1 MYCLTLCS
9 NCFTGKM
16 GNKQTSALLDKC
28 NAEEKVD
35 KSSQPT
41 HGKKDPTGRIEM
53 FAVPM
58 KITPTKPLSK
68 ATPKR
73 ITLTPVPVASNPTNQ
88 VTVQQVTST
97 APNTAKNTAFMPA
110 QKQANVGSSP
120 VNAMGSQIT
129 PRRVPLMPAS
139 NSQPKKN
146 NICGQVT
153 PRRVPLTPVDTAT
166 PSTSSPSAN
175 GLKQGQNTSER
186 KDSARSV
193 PQVSTSSSGD
203 SGAENKSIQRQTSSG
218 NAPRRIKLTTLS
230 TFVEGSTPPRKPS
243 EINPK
248 SSETVGF
255 ISKEAEPQCSFKST
269 PDSTINS
276 SQPRRI
282 ALTSIPLE
290 DKRKLSSLKKSET
303 SVADKENHT
312 SNQVPSNKPLQPRR
326 VEFTTL
332 TFPANKKSTAEG
344 LPNSS
349 KTSPRQDVPRR
360 HIPLE
365 PTIIVLDDNN

>member
-1 MYCLTLCS
+1 
-9 NCFTGKM
+9 M
-16 GNKQTSALLDKC
+16 GNKQTSALIDKC

-41 HGKKDPTGRIEM
+41 HKKDPAGRIEM

-58 KITPTKPLSK
+58 KITPTKPLTK

-73 ITLTPVPVASNPTNQ
+73 ITLTPVPVVSNPANQ

-97 APNTAKNTAFMPA
+97 ASNSGKNTAFMPA
-110 QKQANVGSSP
+110 QKQVNVGSSP

-139 NSQPKKN
+139 NSQPKKSN
-146 NICGQVT
+146 TCGQVT

-166 PSTSSPSAN
+166 PSTSSPSAT
-175 GLKQGQNTSER
+175 GLKQGQNTSES

-193 PQVSTSSSGD
+193 SQVSTSSSRD

-230 TFVEGSTPPRKPS
+230 TFVEGSTPPRKSS

-255 ISKEAEPQCSFKST
+255 MSKEAEPQCVPKST
-269 PDSTINS
+269 PHSTINS

-282 ALTSIPLE
+282 ALTSVPLE
-290 DKRKLSSLKKSET
+290 DKAKLPSLKKSET
-303 SVADKENHT
+303 SVVDKENYT
-312 SNQVPSNKPLQPRR
+312 INQVPSNKPLQPRR

-332 TFPANKKSTAEG
+332 TSPANRKSTEEG

-349 KTSPRQDVPRR
+349 KTSPRQDAPRR

-365 PTIIVLDDNN
+365 PTIIVLDDNNSTV

>member
-1 MYCLTLCS
+1 
-9 NCFTGKM
+9 M
-16 GNKQTSALLDKC
+16 GSKQTSALMDKC

-35 KSSQPT
+35 KSSQPA
-41 HGKKDPTGRIEM
+41 HKKDPAGRIEM
-53 FAVPM
+53 FAVPV
-58 KITPTKPLSK
+58 KITPTKPLTK

-73 ITLTPVPVASNPTNQ
+73 ITLTPVPVVSNPANQ

-97 APNTAKNTAFMPA
+97 ASNAGKNTTFMPV
-110 QKQANVGSSP
+110 QKQVNVGSSP
-120 VNAMGSQIT
+120 VNGMGSQIT

-139 NSQPKKN
+139 NSQPKKSN
-146 NICGQVT
+146 TCGQVT

-175 GLKQGQNTSER
+175 GLKQGQNTSES
-186 KDSARSV
+186 KDSPRSV
-193 PQVSTSSSGD
+193 SQVSTSSSRD
-203 SGAENKSIQRQTSSG
+203 SGAENKSIQRQNSSG

-230 TFVEGSTPPRKPS
+230 TFVEESTPPRKSS

-248 SSETVGF
+248 SSGTVGF
-255 ISKEAEPQCSFKST
+255 MSKEAEPQCVPKST
-269 PDSTINS
+269 PHSTINS

-282 ALTSIPLE
+282 ALTSVPLE
-290 DKRKLSSLKKSET
+290 DKAKLSSLKKSET
-303 SVADKENHT
+303 SVVDKENYT

-332 TFPANKKSTAEG
+332 TSPANRKSTEEG

-349 KTSPRQDVPRR
+349 KTSPRQDPPRR

>member
-1 MYCLTLCS
+1 
-9 NCFTGKM
+9 M

-58 KITPTKPLSK
+58 KITPTKPLTK

-175 GLKQGQNTSER
+175 GLKQGQNTSDS

-255 ISKEAEPQCSFKST
+255 ISKEAEPQCTFKST

-332 TFPANKKSTAEG
+332 TSPANKKSTVEG
-344 LPNSS
+344 IPNSS
-349 KTSPRQDVPRR
+349 KTSPRQDAPRR

>member
-1 MYCLTLCS
+1 
-9 NCFTGKM
+9 M
-16 GNKQTSALLDKC
+16 GNKQTSALTDKC
-28 NAEEKVD
+28 NAEERVD

-41 HGKKDPTGRIEM
+41 HKKDPAGRIEM

-58 KITPTKPLSK
+58 RITPTKPLTK

-110 QKQANVGSSP
+110 QKQFNVGSSP

-139 NSQPKKN
+139 NSQLKKN
-146 NICGQVT
+146 NTGGQVT

-203 SGAENKSIQRQTSSG
+203 SGAENKTIQRQTSSG
-218 NAPRRIKLTTLS
+218 SAPRRIKTKQRCPLLLKDQLLR
-230 TFVEGSTPPRKPS
+230 GSHQ
-243 EINPK
+243 K
-248 SSETVGF
+248 S
-255 ISKEAEPQCSFKST
+255 IQ
-269 PDSTINS
+269 
-276 SQPRRI
+276 
-282 ALTSIPLE
+282 
-290 DKRKLSSLKKSET
+290 
-303 SVADKENHT
+303 
-312 SNQVPSNKPLQPRR
+312 
-326 VEFTTL
+326 
-332 TFPANKKSTAEG
+332 
-344 LPNSS
+344 
-349 KTSPRQDVPRR
+349 SPVKQ
-360 HIPLE
+360 
-365 PTIIVLDDNN
+365 